1 MYTEGLVKTIS
12 FAIQKGG
19 VGKTTTSVNVA
30 HGLARKGF
38 KTALVDCDPQG
49 NASTNYITELP
60 GHELA
65 DVLFGKVEAK
75 DALVPIRENLYMLPT
90 YAIGGD
96 LKKFEKNEADEN
108 PFIFQ
113 ELMDLL
119 KKEGFDYV
127 VCDLN
132 PSFGPLE
139 RAVLLGTD
147 EVITPLF
154 PEPFSIDGIESFL
167 YDLDNLRKRMRTRIH
182 YNKLILNN
190 VNMSL
195 KIHKDS
201 MNQIQEKLP
210 DTMNVF
216 IIPQDTQL
224 KNAQAAK
231 KSIFEYKGPN
241 DKLEGQSRSVEAYQ
255 TLVEAL

>member
-1 MYTEGLVKTIS
+1 MKTIS

-19 VGKTTTSVNVA
+19 VGKTTSSVNVA
-30 HGLARKGF
+30 HGLARKGH
-38 KTALVDCDPQG
+38 KTVLIDADPQG

-65 DVLFGKVEAK
+65 DVLFGKVEVK

-96 LKKFEKNEADEN
+96 LRKYGNTEVNEE

-113 ELMDLL
+113 DLADAL
-119 KKEGFDYV
+119 KKEGFDY
-127 VCDLN
+127 CIYDLS

-139 RAVLLGTD
+139 RAVLLGSD
-147 EVITPLF
+147 EVVTPLL
-154 PEPFSIDGIESFL
+154 PEAFSVDGIESFTF
-167 YDLDNLRKRMRTRIH
+167 DLDSLRKKMRARIR
-182 YNKLILNN
+182 YDKLILNN

-201 MNQIQEKLP
+201 VNKIKSKIPESMQ
-210 DTMNVF
+210 VF
-216 IIPQDTQL
+216 IIPQDVRIKDAQ
-224 KNAQAAK
+224 NAN
-231 KSIFEYKGPN
+231 KSIYEYKREQ
-241 DKLEGQSRSVEAYQ
+241 DKEEGLSRSVTAFND
-255 TLVEAL
+255 LVEAL